1 MSSPTHGDFPQVVAI
16 ASLYGEGKL
25 SFVKR
30 VRQELTV
37 GGETFYVHVGDEI
50 VVTGQPM
57 KGALPAEFTGR
68 YLLLPEA
75 ACTALGVKAGDSVAF
90 VQRERG
96 VALKGVTIEERP
108 GGHAAAFDVE
118 TSRHVARVVRT
129 NPDPEPILPYLQE
142 RVRNLTLQFK
152 ITPYFRNR
160 KTLAAWQARQI
171 LQTPEAGDDRLREA
185 LMGERLAQQKEDGSW
200 TGDIV
205 ATARQLR
212 ELAALRLTMDE
223 AAIQRGAEW
232 LVAQPESDANPG
244 MWFGSDELVAKQA
257 EVLAQREAGRGGRF
271 REIRAAEQRR
281 VMGGDDLI
289 CAPCGPRL
297 MWPNALVLRSLLEL
311 GLESNERVQRALQT
325 MMLGHDWCEC
335 GYQHGLADWRRSELL
350 SDEELEA
357 FESACLRQ
365 FRYGGMASPDALLEA
380 DLAHRS
386 HQLRIE
392 RHVTPNATEYSLRMP
407 DHVQGCEFITTYAL
421 SEARDER
428 VRRYACA
435 HLWRFAGIQRADG
448 TFPHERHGTG
458 FTPVGILGLFA
469 RYDHPA
475 ATIVL
480 LRALPWIVASQN
492 PDGSWGEGERIDAS
506 TLTVLRALQK
516 LGAYLSE
523 PFIR

>member
-1 MSSPTHGDFPQVVAI
+1 MPSPAHGDLPQVIAI

-30 VRQELTV
+30 VRQELAAD
-37 GGETFYVHVGDEI
+37 GETFYVHVGDE
-50 VVTGQPM
+50 VMVTAQPM

-75 ACTALGVKAGDSVAF
+75 ACAALGAEAGDSVAL
-90 VQRERG
+90 VQCERG

-108 GGHAAAFDVE
+108 GGHAAALDVE
-118 TSRHVARVVRT
+118 TSRHIARIVQT
-129 NPDPEPILPYLQE
+129 NPDPDTVLPYLRE
-142 RVRNLTLQFK
+142 KVRDLALRYE

-171 LQTPEAGDDRLREA
+171 LQARGAGDDRLREA
-185 LMGERLAQQKEDGSW
+185 LIGERLAQQEEDGSW
-200 TGDIV
+200 TGDV
-205 ATARQLR
+205 VCTARQMR
-212 ELAALRLTMDE
+212 ELAALGLTVDK
-223 AAIQRGAEW
+223 AAIQRGVEW
-232 LVAQPESDANPG
+232 LIARPESDANPG
-244 MWFGSDELVAKQA
+244 MWFGSDELVAAQA
-257 EVLAQREAGRGGRF
+257 QVLAQREAGHGGRF
-271 REIRAAEQRR
+271 REIRTSEQRR

-297 MWPNALVLRSLLEL
+297 MWPNALVLRSLLGL
-311 GLESNERVQRALQT
+311 GLESKERVQRALQT

-335 GYQHGLADWRRSELL
+335 GYQHGLADWRRSEPL

-365 FRYGGMASPDALLEA
+365 FRYGGMASSDALLEA

-386 HQLRIE
+386 HQLRIG
-392 RHVTPNATEYSLRMP
+392 RHTTPHATEYSLHMP
-407 DHVQGCEFITTYAL
+407 DHIQGCEFITTYAL
-421 SEARDER
+421 SEVQDER
-428 VRRYACA
+428 ARRYACA
-435 HLWRFAGIQRADG
+435 HLWRFAGIQCADG

-458 FTPVGILGLFA
+458 FTPTGILGLFA

-480 LRALPWIVASQN
+480 MRALPWIVASQN
-492 PDGSWGEGERIDAS
+492 PDGSWGEGEHADAA
-506 TLTVLRALQK
+506 TLAVLRVLRS
-516 LGAYLSE
+516 LEPYLPE
-523 PFIR
+523 LLIR